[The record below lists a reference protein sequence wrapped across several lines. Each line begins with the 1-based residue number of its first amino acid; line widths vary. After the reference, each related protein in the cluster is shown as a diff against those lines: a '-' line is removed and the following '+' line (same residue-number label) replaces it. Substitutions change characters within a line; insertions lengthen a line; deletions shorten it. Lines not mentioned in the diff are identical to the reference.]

1 VIGRHAWR
9 GAGMSGDRWKVGDNV
24 MYSIY
29 VPVFT
34 VSLAS
39 KKNRPKLLA
48 IHPLVAI
55 QCRIFILSI
64 TKYLPVI

>member
-1 VIGRHAWR
+1 MWG
-9 GAGMSGDRWKVGDNV
+9 GADRSGDRWKVEGSV
-24 MYSIY
+24 MFSIY
-29 VPVFT
+29 APVFT

-55 QCRIFILSI
+55 RCRIFILSI
-64 TKYLPVI
+64 TKYLPVL